1 MSTPIA
7 LRCAL
12 VLETNNLRGGD
23 AAHNAVLESLQRAVA
38 ALAAQTL
45 PLTALAQL
53 IVTHDGLS
61 ETACAALSGIA
72 GRPVTF
78 VRIAPTTGYY
88 DAKNSGFAA
97 TDPALCD
104 YVIFADADCLPAADW
119 LAELLLPFSTQSQL
133 AAVAGRTS
141 YAATLVGTALT
152 TLDFMYFPS
161 PLQPQATRNFYANN
175 VVFRREIFAAHAY
188 QPLDGVYRAHCQV
201 LGLHLQACGIAVH
214 YAARAHTVHKLP
226 DTRGEALQLRWWRGQ
241 DTLGLTPHLVKAY
254 LPASLHWLARSGP
267 VGPLCVLASRLWF
280 SARALNT
287 QDLPPVRGLRR
298 GAALALIAAFS
309 AVDML
314 GSLAAGLGWR
324 RRRADAQALSYHHS

>member
-38 ALAAQTL
+38 ALAAQTV

-78 VRIAPTTGYY
+78 VRIAHTTGYY
-88 DAKNSGFAA
+88 EAKNSGFAA

-119 LAELLLPFSTQSQL
+119 LAELLLPFSTQPQL

-161 PLQPQATRNFYANN
+161 PLQPQATRNF
-175 VVFRREIFAAHAY
+175 
-188 QPLDGVYRAHCQV
+188 
-201 LGLHLQACGIAVH
+201 
-214 YAARAHTVHKLP
+214 
-226 DTRGEALQLRWWRGQ
+226 
-241 DTLGLTPHLVKAY
+241 
-254 LPASLHWLARSGP
+254 
-267 VGPLCVLASRLWF
+267 
-280 SARALNT
+280 
-287 QDLPPVRGLRR
+287 
-298 GAALALIAAFS
+298 
-309 AVDML
+309 
-314 GSLAAGLGWR
+314 
-324 RRRADAQALSYHHS
+324 

>member
-1 MSTPIA
+1 M
-7 LRCAL
+7 
-12 VLETNNLRGGD
+12 
-23 AAHNAVLESLQRAVA
+23 
-38 ALAAQTL
+38 
-45 PLTALAQL
+45 
-53 IVTHDGLS
+53 
-61 ETACAALSGIA
+61 
-72 GRPVTF
+72 
-78 VRIAPTTGYY
+78 
-88 DAKNSGFAA
+88 
-97 TDPALCD
+97 
-104 YVIFADADCLPAADW
+104 
-119 LAELLLPFSTQSQL
+119 
-133 AAVAGRTS
+133 
-141 YAATLVGTALT
+141 
-152 TLDFMYFPS
+152 
-161 PLQPQATRNFYANN
+161 
-175 VVFRREIFAAHAY
+175 VFRREIFAAHAY

-214 YAARAHTVHKLP
+214 YAPRAHTVHKLP

-280 SARALNT
+280 SAHALNT